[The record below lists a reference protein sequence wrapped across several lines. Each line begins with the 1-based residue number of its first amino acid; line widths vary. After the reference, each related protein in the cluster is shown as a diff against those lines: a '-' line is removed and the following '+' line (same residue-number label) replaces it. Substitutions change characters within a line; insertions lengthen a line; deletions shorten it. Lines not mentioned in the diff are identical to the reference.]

1 MASLVRPLCAAVFAL
16 TMAGAGCAMQ
26 PVDARTLTPS
36 VPQPVDTRRVE
47 IPLYIILDP
56 LKLPDLMTATGQ
68 GVKPIEVSGL
78 HAFVERDLKKT
89 LSQVFSSVTV
99 APPSAPAPQGLF
111 FTGEVLVSALS
122 TYAGP
127 PAPGSS
133 AAGAYPRIQ
142 WSLHIRAYGA
152 PADAFVYQGTAQSK
166 VPISSVRETSP
177 AFQSMFEDALARLI
191 AHLDAQK
198 VYERLSRTGR

>member
-1 MASLVRPLCAAVFAL
+1 MLRLVRPLCAAVFAL
-16 TMAGAGCAMQ
+16 VMAGAGCSMQ
-26 PVDARTLTPS
+26 PVDARSLTPS
-36 VPQPVDTRRVE
+36 VPQPIETRRIE

-56 LKLPDLMTATGQ
+56 VKLPEVLTAQGK

-78 HAFVERDLKKT
+78 HAFVERDLQKT

-99 APPSAPAPQGLF
+99 APPSAPAPTGLF
-111 FTGEVLVSALS
+111 FTGEVLVSGLS

-127 PAPGSS
+127 PAPGTT
-133 AAGAYPRIQ
+133 AAGAYPRMQ

-152 PADAFVYQGTAQSK
+152 PADAFVYQGTAQGK
-166 VPISSVRETSP
+166 VAITSVRETSP
-177 AFQSMFEDALARLI
+177 AFQSMFEDALLRLL
-191 AHLDAQK
+191 AHFDAQK